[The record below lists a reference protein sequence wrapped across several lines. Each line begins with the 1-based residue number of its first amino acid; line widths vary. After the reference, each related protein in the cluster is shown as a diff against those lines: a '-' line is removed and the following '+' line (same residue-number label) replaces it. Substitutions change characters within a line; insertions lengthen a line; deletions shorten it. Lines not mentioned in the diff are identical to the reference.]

1 MPTEVV
7 RNTERTIEEKFRA
20 KAVLSETNPALLAT
34 NHRVLLGDARIMS
47 ELETPES
54 VHLVVTSPPYWTLKD
69 YDGGAGKDQ
78 LGHLADYEAFQLEL
92 RKVWQRCF
100 DLLVPGG
107 RLCIVVGDVCLPRKK
122 AGRHFV
128 VPLHADISVH
138 CREVGFD
145 YLTPI
150 LWYKIANAAT
160 EVEGN
165 GSPFLGKPYEP
176 NGIVKNDVEYIL
188 LLRKPGGYRKPTD
201 DQRLLSLID
210 KEDHA
215 KWFRAIWSDVP
226 GSSRGRGHPAPFPVE
241 LAYRLIRMFSF
252 VGDTV
257 LDPFLGTGTTTE
269 AAMLANRCSVGYE
282 IEEVYLQMIRERFE
296 QHRIGAELQIA
307 EAPSSTGGELE
318 PRLEL
323 VGNSEQSG
331 AVFLP

>member
-1 MPTEVV
+1 MQSNVT

-34 NHRVLLGDARIMS
+34 HHRVLLGDAREMS
-47 ELETPES
+47 ELNAPES
-54 VHLVVTSPPYWTLKD
+54 VHLVVTSPPYWTLID
-69 YDGGAGKDQ
+69 YDGGAGDGQ
-78 LGHLADYEAFQLEL
+78 LGHVADYKVFQLEL

-107 RLCIVVGDVCLPRKK
+107 RLCIVVGDVCLSRKS
-122 AGRHFV
+122 AGRHLV

-138 CREVGFD
+138 CRDVGFD

-176 NGIVKNDVEYIL
+176 NAIVKNDVEYIL
-188 LLRKPGGYRKPTD
+188 LFRKPGGYRKPTD

-226 GSSRGRGHPAPFPVE
+226 GSSRGRGHPAPYPVE

-269 AAMLANRCSVGYE
+269 AAMRANRCSVGYE
-282 IEEVYLQMIRERFE
+282 IEEAYLQMVRERFE
-296 QHRIGAELQIA
+296 QHRMGADLEIADAPSQERVEL
-307 EAPSSTGGELE
+307 EAPLE
-318 PRLEL
+318 F
-323 VGNSEQSG
+323 VGNSEQTG